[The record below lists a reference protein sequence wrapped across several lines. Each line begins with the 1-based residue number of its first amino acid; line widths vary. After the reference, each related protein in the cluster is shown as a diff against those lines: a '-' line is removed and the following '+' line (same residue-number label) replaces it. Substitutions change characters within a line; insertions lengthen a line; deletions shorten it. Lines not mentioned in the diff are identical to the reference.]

1 MTASEPSEDA
11 TSPLDTSAS
20 ATAALVSPAVAPGTP
35 GAATDGR
42 AGDAPEALTRS
53 QAARRSRVLAAA
65 IDLASEGGYDAV
77 QMRDVA
83 TRAQV
88 ALGTIYRYFSSKDQ
102 LLAAA
107 LVEWS
112 SDLERR
118 LAQRPP
124 KGITSADRVVDVL
137 RRASR
142 AMERHPTLTAA
153 LVTAIASPDP
163 AVRDCQHD
171 VDKIMVTLVSDPLRD
186 VPDAE
191 GVMRVLSW
199 VWFASLIGWV
209 NGWSNAGT
217 VGDELERAARLLVRS

>member
-1 MTASEPSEDA
+1 MVLSDEKG
-11 TSPLDTSAS
+11 
-20 ATAALVSPAVAPGTP
+20 PA
-35 GAATDGR
+35 
-42 AGDAPEALTRS
+42 ELLTRS

-65 IDLASEGGYDAV
+65 IELASEGGYDAV

-83 TRAQV
+83 TQAQV
-88 ALGTIYRYFSSKDQ
+88 ALGTIYRYFTSKDQ

-112 SDLERR
+112 SDLGRK
-118 LAQRPP
+118 LAQRPA
-124 KGITSADRVVDVL
+124 KGDNPADRVVDVL

-142 AMERHPTLTAA
+142 AMERNPTLTSA

-163 AVRDCQHD
+163 AVRESQHD
-171 VDKIMVTLVSDPLRD
+171 VDHIMVTLVSEALRD
-186 VPDAE
+186 VPDAD
-191 GVMRVLSW
+191 GVMRVLAW

-217 VGDELERAARLLVRS
+217 VGDELERAARLLLK